1 MTKANKHSVNR
12 IILKYRPLFIVL
24 VEVIVF
30 SILHER
36 FLTTGNIMNILKQVS
51 INGILAAGVCFAI
64 LLGGIDISVGAVVGF
79 SGALCARLIVNGC
92 NVFIVLLVALA
103 IGAVAGFFNGF
114 FIARCHLQP
123 MIVTLATMSIFSGAT
138 LVFTNG
144 ATESLGKSAN
154 AMALKTIGQGNIFG
168 VIPVPVIVMLVVFAV
183 AFYLLNETSFGRHV
197 YAIGGN
203 EDASYLSGINVIR
216 VKIICHTI
224 CGLLAG
230 LAGVVLVA
238 RVGSAQPTAGDGY
251 EMDAIAAAVIGGTSL
266 RGGEG
271 HILFAMVG
279 AIIIGV
285 LNNILN
291 LKNVTSYW
299 QTVVKGVVIL
309 LAVLLDMSSKKKD

>member
-1 MTKANKHSVNR
+1 MTTSKTKNL
-12 IILKYRPLFIVL
+12 ILSLRPLLIMVL
-24 VEVIVF
+24 CCIVF
-30 SILHER
+30 SFLHER
-36 FLTTGNIMNILKQVS
+36 FFTASNLLNILKQVS

-64 LLGGIDISVGAVVGF
+64 LLGGIDISIGAVVGF
-79 SGALCARLIVNGC
+79 SGAICAKLVVSGVN
-92 NVFIVLLVALA
+92 VALVLLCALA

-114 FIARCHLQP
+114 FVAKCKLQP

-144 ATESLGKSAN
+144 STINLGRTDN
-154 AMALKTIGQGNIFG
+154 AVLFKELGQGTVFKI
-168 VIPVPVIVMLVVFAV
+168 IPIPVIVMLVVFAIIYYV
-183 AFYLLNETSFGRHV
+183 LNETSFGRHV

-203 EDASYLSGINVIR
+203 EDASYLSGINIVR
-216 VKIICHTI
+216 VKIICHTV

-230 LAGVVLVA
+230 LAGAVQTA

-271 HILFAMVG
+271 RILLAMVG
-279 AIIIGV
+279 AIIIGM

-291 LKNVTSYW
+291 LMNISVYW

-309 LAVLLDMSSKKKD
+309 LAVLLDATSKKN

>member
-1 MTKANKHSVNR
+1 MTTSKTKNL
-12 IILKYRPLFIVL
+12 ILSLRPLLIMVL
-24 VEVIVF
+24 CCIVF
-30 SILHER
+30 SFLHER
-36 FLTTGNIMNILKQVS
+36 FFTASNLLNILKQVS

-64 LLGGIDISVGAVVGF
+64 LLGGIDISIGAVVGF
-79 SGALCARLIVNGC
+79 SGAICAKLVVSGVN
-92 NVFIVLLVALA
+92 VALVLLCALA

-114 FIARCHLQP
+114 FVAKCKLQP
-123 MIVTLATMSIFSGAT
+123 MIVTLATLSIFSGAT

-144 ATESLGKSAN
+144 STINLGRTDIAVLFKE
-154 AMALKTIGQGNIFG
+154 LGQGTVFKI
-168 VIPVPVIVMLVVFAV
+168 IPIPVIVMLVVFAIIYYV
-183 AFYLLNETSFGRHV
+183 LNETSFGRHV

-203 EDASYLSGINVIR
+203 EDASYLSGINIVR
-216 VKIICHTI
+216 VKIICHTV

-230 LAGVVLVA
+230 LAGAVQTA

-271 HILFAMVG
+271 RILLAMVG
-279 AIIIGV
+279 AIIIGM

-291 LKNVTSYW
+291 LMNISVYW

-309 LAVLLDMSSKKKD
+309 LAVLLDATSKKN